1 VVYLTGSLVFGFMSE
16 CTNGSL
22 NSVLGASGLIK
33 KVYIPKYIFPLEKCL
48 FALVN
53 TMLSLIAVLIMMPI
67 LGVAPAPTI
76 LLFPLPLLYTLAFSA
91 GLGMALSAVNV
102 YFRDIGHLWSV
113 LTTAWMY
120 FTPILYPADA
130 VPQAVKGIIAANPM
144 YYYVDYFR
152 RVVMYG
158 QLPDLR
164 LNLICAAFSLSFLI
178 AGVLVFKALQDR
190 FILYI

>member
-1 VVYLTGSLVFGFMSE
+1 VYLTGSLVFGFMSE
-16 CTNGSL
+16 CTGGSL
-22 NSVLGASGLIK
+22 NSVLEAGGLIK
-33 KVYIPKYIFPLEKCL
+33 KVYVPKYIFPLEKCL

-53 TMLSLIAVLIMMPI
+53 AMLSFAAVLIMMPI

-76 LLFPLPLLYTLAFSA
+76 FLFAAPRLYTLAFSA

-102 YFRDIGHLWSV
+102 YFRDVGHLWSV

-120 FTPILYPADA
+120 LTPILYPADA
-130 VPQAVKGIIAANPM
+130 VPQAVRGIIAANPM

-164 LNLICAAFSLSFLI
+164 LNLICASFSLSFLI

-190 FILYI
+190 FILHV